1 MSKYK
6 VHQVA
11 NIPNYNYKQKYG
23 FMVSQPKNYFATA
36 SVINIGMI
44 LFYVF
49 STNPNY
55 WYLIVLTAIA
65 HASTMIWMFLLAVI
79 DPGIIPKIFSNFEH
93 PGFRKIPISRDY
105 LDGSIG

>member
-55 WYLIVLTAIA
+55 WYLIVLSAIA
-65 HASTMIWMFLLAVI
+65 HVSTMIWMFLLAVI
-79 DPGIIPKIFSNFEH
+79 DPGIIPKIFSNF
-93 PGFRKIPISRDY
+93 
-105 LDGSIG
+105 